1 MPTTIDMNPT
11 DAFTGK
17 AVGVFVRPYQ
27 NGTTLSSYADL
38 STLDSSHA
46 FLGTLLAADG
56 STVTF
61 PGAPDRA
68 TIQAAVDGGVDE
80 IATYTANTDAVTIAG
95 TFIEIRN
102 RDLWENALGVT
113 FGANDYIDI
122 TGDVPDHIEVVA
134 IAVDENGDAIAA
146 IAPYAIGSITSG
158 VKLAVGGTDGV
169 PTVQASWS
177 GDRDPV
183 SKIKGRVFIPAGAES

>member
-1 MPTTIDMNPT
+1 MTTTIEMNPT
-11 DAFTGK
+11 DAFAGK
-17 AVGVFVRPYQ
+17 AVGIFVRPNQ
-27 NGTTLSSYADL
+27 GGATLTSYADL
-38 STLDSSHA
+38 SNLDTTHT
-46 FLGTLLAADG
+46 FLGTLLASDG

-80 IATYTANTDAVTIAG
+80 VATYTANTDALTIAG

-102 RDLWENALGVT
+102 RDLWQAATGVS

-146 IAPYAIGSITSG
+146 IAPYAIGSITNG

-169 PTVQASWS
+169 PTIQASWS

-183 SKIKGRVFIPAGAES
+183 SKIKGRVFLPAGAES